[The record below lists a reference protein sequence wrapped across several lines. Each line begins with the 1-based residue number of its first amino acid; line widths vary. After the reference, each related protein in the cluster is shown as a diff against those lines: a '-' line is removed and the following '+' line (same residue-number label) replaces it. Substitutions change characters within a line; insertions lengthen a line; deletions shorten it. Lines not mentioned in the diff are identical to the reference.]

1 MDKTTQQLASY
12 VASLSFDQL
21 PEDAVRQAKKCLI
34 DAVGCGIGG
43 YSSEPVAIA
52 RRIAAC
58 NTGQPAASVLG
69 SGALTSMEMAAFVNT
84 SMVRYLDCNDTF
96 ISKGSGHPSDMIPAC
111 LAVAEAHRAS
121 GRDTLASIAAAYE
134 VFTGLADVVNL
145 REHGWDQGLFVVLG
159 SAAGAAKLLH
169 LTTEQTGNALA
180 IAVSSNV
187 ATRQTRSG
195 ELSMWKGCATAA
207 ATRAGVFA
215 ALLAR
220 EGMTGPTA
228 AFEGRHGV
236 WDQVTGPF
244 ELGRLGGEGGAFGIE
259 RINFKYFPSEYHSQA
274 PLWMALDL
282 RSKVRV
288 EEIETIDVQTYHMA
302 YSEIGSEPEKWDPQ
316 TRETADHSLPYL
328 LALALTDGRIT
339 ADSFSPKRMQDPE
352 LRQLMRRIR
361 IAENPEF
368 TRQFP
373 SKMVTEI
380 EVQTRSGRRLAETA
394 SYPKG
399 HAMNPM
405 SEAEIE
411 SKFAELSENVLTSAR
426 RESIL
431 RALWDVDQAADIGK
445 VIEPIRVD
453 K

>member
-1 MDKTTQQLASY
+1 
-12 VASLSFDQL
+12 
-21 PEDAVRQAKKCLI
+21 
-34 DAVGCGIGG
+34 
-43 YSSEPVAIA
+43 
-52 RRIAAC
+52 
-58 NTGQPAASVLG
+58 
-69 SGALTSMEMAAFVNT
+69 MEMAAFANT
-84 SMVRYLDCNDTF
+84 AMVRYLDCNDTY

-121 GRDTLASIAAAYE
+121 GKDTLVAIAAAYE
-134 VFTGLADVVNL
+134 VFTGLADVVAL
-145 REHGWDQGLFVVLG
+145 RERGWDQGIFVVLG
-159 SAAGAAKLLH
+159 SAAGAAKLLG
-169 LTTEQTGNALA
+169 LTNEQTGNALA
-180 IAVSSNV
+180 IAVSGNV

-207 ATRAGVFA
+207 AARAGVFS
-215 ALLAR
+215 ALLAC

-244 ELGRLGGEGGAFGIE
+244 QLGRLGGEGVAFGIE
-259 RINFKYFPSEYHSQA
+259 RTHLKFFPSEYHSQA
-274 PLWMALDL
+274 PLWMALEL

-288 EEIETIDVQTYHMA
+288 EEIEAINVQTYYTA

-339 ADSFSPKRMQDPE
+339 ADSFSPKRMRDPE
-352 LRQLMRRIR
+352 LRQLMRGIS

-368 TRQFP
+368 TRQYP
-373 SKMVTEI
+373 SKMVSEI
-380 EVQTRSGRRLAETA
+380 EVLTRSGQRLVETA

-405 SEAEIE
+405 SDAEVE
-411 SKFAELSENVLTSAR
+411 SKFADLSENLLTSGQ

-431 RALWDVDQAADIGK
+431 RALWDIDQVADIGK
-445 VIEPIRVD
+445 VIELVRVEN
-453 K
+453 